1 MATTESRTGFRL
13 PWSTDRAPSRDGL
26 EESYGDDP
34 SATPDGPDESDLDA
48 VDAAPTIDSGAPR
61 EAGTDE
67 EVTAVIDPAVESAPV
82 PVEAAQESAPTPPHA
97 LDSPPAADPAPARRP
112 TKFLTD
118 LTHAM
123 QVAAE
128 QARAATLEQ
137 FRVDGSAYVEQIQGR
152 SVVDASAL
160 RRHADDDVAS
170 IKDWSKV
177 EIARIREETESRVTG
192 RRGQLDDQLARHRA
206 LVERDVARIEGQI
219 ASFEAEMAAF
229 FDELLAETDLTLLA
243 ARAQQMPEAPT
254 FDEPDESAFTA
265 LMTEP
270 AVGIPAPAPIAEP
283 EPVVEIAPELVV
295 EMAATIEPDSMSGLV
310 ATSVDDD
317 AVRPSAETSPETP
330 TDDAAFDREAAMAAI
345 QAAAEA
351 AAALEAETIASA
363 DGTGEDVQTG
373 AATIADADTATDA
386 ANAATDAADAA
397 TDAADGSTP
406 AWSTRDSDPRLA
418 MLGLT
423 PDFAAAELAAAEAAA
438 AELQEI
444 PEMDEQ
450 DLTAR
455 RAGLVPSASSP
466 AAPAAAGPSVPLVST
481 QVIVSGLV
489 SVASIASFKR
499 HLSRAAGVRHVGVS
513 SGPDGEFLFTV
524 QHETEVALR
533 DLIPTLPGFQAR
545 VTGGGDGVVTASAH
559 DPED

>member
-13 PWSTDRAPSRDGL
+13 PWSTDRAPSGDGF
-26 EESYGDDP
+26 EATSGNDP
-34 SATPDGPDESDLDA
+34 SASPDGPDESDRDTAIAASTLDTGA
-48 VDAAPTIDSGAPR
+48 PSEADAAEG
-61 EAGTDE
+61 
-67 EVTAVIDPAVESAPV
+67 VTAVTDPPVEWAPV
-82 PVEAAQESAPTPPHA
+82 PVEGAAGSVPTTRHTT
-97 LDSPPAADPAPARRP
+97 DSPVAQHPGPARRP

-152 SVVDASAL
+152 SVADASAL

-177 EIARIREETESRVTG
+177 EIARIREETDTRITG

-270 AVGIPAPAPIAEP
+270 AVGIPAAAPIAEP
-283 EPVVEIAPELVV
+283 EPVVEIASEPAV
-295 EMAATIEPDSMSGLV
+295 EMAATIEPDPMSGLV

-317 AVRPSAETSPETP
+317 AVTPSAETP
-330 TDDAAFDREAAMAAI
+330 TDDPAFDREAAMAAI

-351 AAALEAETIASA
+351 AASLEAETIAS
-363 DGTGEDVQTG
+363 DGTGEDVQTVA
-373 AATIADADTATDA
+373 AATADADV
-386 ANAATDAADAA
+386 ATDAADAA
-397 TDAADGSTP
+397 TDAADTSMT

-423 PDFAAAELAAAEAAA
+423 PDFAAAELAAVEAAA

-455 RAGLVPSASSP
+455 LAGLVPSAASA
-466 AAPAAAGPSVPLVST
+466 AAPAEAGPSMPMVST

-499 HLSRAAGVRHVGVS
+499 HLSRATGVRHVGVS

-524 QHETEVALR
+524 QHGTEVVLR

-545 VTGGGDGVVTASAH
+545 VTGGSSGIVTASAH

>member
-48 VDAAPTIDSGAPR
+48 VAAASSPDSEAPN
-61 EAGTDE
+61 EAEAAE
-67 EVTAVIDPAVESAPV
+67 ETTAVTDPPVESAPV

-177 EIARIREETESRVTG
+177 EIARIREETESRITG

-283 EPVVEIAPELVV
+283 EPVVE
-295 EMAATIEPDSMSGLV
+295 MAATIEPDPMSGLV

-317 AVRPSAETSPETP
+317 AVTPSAETPPETP
-330 TDDAAFDREAAMAAI
+330 TGDAAFDREAAMAAI

-351 AAALEAETIASA
+351 AASLEAEMIASA

-373 AATIADADTATDA
+373 AATIADADADADTATDA
-386 ANAATDAADAA
+386 ADSPMT
-397 TDAADGSTP
+397 
-406 AWSTRDSDPRLA
+406 AWSTRDTDPRLA

-423 PDFAAAELAAAEAAA
+423 PDFAAAEIAAAEAAA

-455 RAGLVPSASSP
+455 LAGLVHSASTA
-466 AAPAAAGPSVPLVST
+466 AAPTEAGPSVPMVST

-524 QHETEVALR
+524 QHGTEVALR

-545 VTGGGDGVVTASAH
+545 VTGGSSGIVTASAH